1 MRHRKLRHRQGCRGR
16 SARLGKC
23 SSRGERIV
31 SNDSPIAR
39 PLIWGVF
46 SASPGNAR
54 RSWRMPPGRGP
65 RHEALRTLHAFG
77 WASQRIPA
85 PESTANALLL
95 TSEYAL
101 QFHFPTELGMEPAV
115 GVEPT
120 TLGLQNRCST
130 TELSRPWDQGVL
142 AFDCEITPGRLVAP
156 RGLEPRTY

>member
-23 SSRGERIV
+23 SSWGERIA

-85 PESTANALLL
+85 PESTANDLLL

-101 QFHFPTELGMEPAV
+101 QFHFPNELGMEPAV
-115 GVEPT
+115 GVEPEQT
-120 TLGLQNRCST
+120 QVLGSSDRHLPGKQKVLPHIALARMDSLQS
-130 TELSRPWDQGVL
+130 LP
-142 AFDCEITPGRLVAP
+142 
-156 RGLEPRTY
+156 